1 MFDQKKYI
9 RLGIFVFIGTI
20 LFIVAVFS
28 IGDKQSMFSQ
38 TYSVRV
44 FFSNIEGL
52 REGAPVR
59 YSGIIVGSV
68 QSIKIVPDTSG
79 RVEVKIVLDNS
90 IAKLIRLNTEA
101 LIETEGLVGNK
112 VVNLRGGSQDS
123 PQAKEGDKIV
133 AIEPLGL
140 AVIVND
146 IRTVLANT
154 DRMTKSL
161 ADIVEKANSGEGSI
175 GKFIND
181 PSLYNSTTSLMI
193 ETEKGLKGVSGTVDS
208 LRAAVGVLTK
218 GSNNLLTNIDG
229 VIVRVDDLLKD
240 VQEGKGI
247 AGALISGNGESS
259 TSINE
264 MLTNFNDISK
274 ELKLASGR
282 LAENMEALKHNWLF
296 KSYFEQRGFYDKT
309 GTEVSIDD
317 KMGEVNKRIEMLDAK
332 IKELKALENK

>member
-9 RLGIFVFIGTI
+9 RLGIFIFIGTL

-28 IGDKQSMFSQ
+28 IGGKESLFSQ
-38 TYSVRV
+38 TYTVRAL
-44 FFSNIEGL
+44 FSNIEGL
-52 REGAPVR
+52 REGAAVR
-59 YSGIIVGSV
+59 YSGIVVGSV
-68 QSIKIVPDTSG
+68 QSIKIVQDTTG
-79 RVEVKIVLDNS
+79 RVEVRMVLEKT
-90 IAKLIRLNTEA
+90 IAKLVRRNTEA

-112 VVNLRGGSQDS
+112 VVNLYGGTQDS
-123 PQAKEGDKIV
+123 PQAQEGDKLIAV
-133 AIEPLGL
+133 EPLGL

-146 IRTVLANT
+146 IRVVLANT
-154 DRMTKSL
+154 DRMTRSL

-181 PSLYNSTTSLMI
+181 AQLYDNATSLMVQ
-193 ETEKGLKGVSGTVDS
+193 TEKGLKGVSGTLDS
-208 LRAAVGVLTK
+208 LRAAVGVITE
-218 GSNNLLTNIDG
+218 GSSKLLTNIDG
-229 VIVRVDDLLKD
+229 VIVRVDDLLKG

-247 AGALISGNGESS
+247 AGAVITGNGESS
-259 TSINE
+259 STINE

-282 LAENMEALKHNWLF
+282 LAENMEALQHNWLF

-317 KMGEVNKRIEMLDAK
+317 QMEEVNKRIEVLDAK
-332 IKELKALENK
+332 IKELKAIENK